1 MNRSYPWFVL
11 LTTLLCGFVSVP
23 ATQAEEPVKRR
34 LLLQVSEES
43 VDRMMVALN
52 NALHVKQHYGP
63 ERVEVAVIAFSGGV
77 QTLKHYA
84 PIPLVNRLR
93 KAQAQGVSIL
103 VCEQSLRAAD
113 LKPAQMLPDIEYVPA
128 AVVEILER
136 SSEGWVNVRP

>member
-1 MNRSYPWFVL
+1 MNRSALWVIGV
-11 LTTLLCGFVSVP
+11 TTLLCGLVLASAV
-23 ATQAEEPVKRR
+23 QAEEPVKQR
-34 LLLQVSEES
+34 LLLQVSEEN

-63 ERVEVAVIAFSGGV
+63 EHVEVAVIAFSGGV

-93 KAQAQGVSIL
+93 KAQDQGVSVL
-103 VCEQSLRAAD
+103 VCEQSLRSAN
-113 LKPAQMLPDIEYVPA
+113 LKPAQMLSDIDYVPA

-136 SSEGWVNVRP
+136 SMDGWVNVRP